1 MPNRRIF
8 SADLAAPFVAP
19 LSLWPSVN
27 ISPLPSF
34 IFTIRCSLKTF
45 SQLDGW
51 VTDAL
56 GNPSKMR
63 TKKKK
68 KFSLIF
74 RILCTSSFFS
84 GLTTWR
90 LAIYYYTPGVKT
102 NPLEVVPSSVSAT
115 VGSFLLLSFFLPP
128 RRTIEFLPVTKQ
140 KKRELR
146 AVPPLLV
153 VGSVIQH

>member
-68 KFSLIF
+68 SSLSFPYSLHLVLLWAYNLALGYILLHPRSENKSARGRPFIRIRYCRIFS
-74 RILCTSSFFS
+74 SS
-84 GLTTWR
+84 L
-90 LAIYYYTPGVKT
+90 
-102 NPLEVVPSSVSAT
+102 
-115 VGSFLLLSFFLPP
+115 FLLAPKTHNRISSCDKTEEKGAPCCS
-128 RRTIEFLPVTKQ
+128 
-140 KKRELR
+140 
-146 AVPPLLV
+146 PLLV